1 MVQHVNVENPV
12 DSIVDTSG
20 RPNNEV
26 LWSFTLHTVQK
37 RHGQH

>member
-1 MVQHVNVENPV
+1 MGIEDKIVMVQHVNVENPV

-26 LWSFTLHTVQK
+26 L
-37 RHGQH
+37 